1 MAMPCQAGKGE
12 VDVEMLY
19 PQQHD
24 PAGRN
29 ATLRAEDGINGSALR
44 GECPIPAVSG
54 EPHSPQGHPAIP
66 ETSSGARG
74 ISPR

>member
-19 PQQHD
+19 PRQHD

-29 ATLRAEDGINGSALR
+29 ATLRAEDGIDGSALR
-44 GECPIPAVSG
+44 GERPIPAVSG
-54 EPHSPQGHPAIP
+54 EPPQPPGTP
-66 ETSSGARG
+66 SDS
-74 ISPR
+74 